1 MTSSLESWH
10 RVNYATPRSF
20 GTTLKANLKETFFPD
35 DPFHELKNEPI
46 SRRFLKGT
54 QYFVPIFEWLP
65 KYSFK
70 LFKYDLLAG
79 ITIASLAIPQGISYA
94 KLANIPP
101 IIGLYSS
108 FVPPL
113 IYAVFGN
120 SKHLAVGTVAACSLL
135 IAATIGEKVN
145 ANDNMHLYLSLIFTA
160 TFVSGLVQT
169 ALGLLRLG
177 ILVDFLSY
185 STITGFM
192 GGTAI
197 IICLQQLK
205 GMLGLK
211 HFTTHTDVVS
221 VLRAIFHNRKEIL
234 EQRYTN
240 NGTNVYCHTG
250 YENNYKSRREFNTNC
265 SFLRH
270 LGFILQTSLPSLTS
284 DSIALVIPPTP
295 STADTIDDSMPSFS
309 LLVYLLRSD
318 SSASGAGGRWK
329 WESAIVGIIFLIFL
343 QFTRFVKNK
352 KPKLFWVSAIA
363 PLVTV
368 IVGCLFAYFAHA
380 EKHGIQIVG
389 HLSKGINPSSIHL
402 LNFDPTYISA
412 PIKAGVITAIISLA
426 EGIAIGRSFAIIR
439 NEQIDGNKEMIAIGL
454 MNIFGSFASCY
465 LTTGPFSR
473 TAVNF
478 NAGCKT
484 AMSNVVMSICMM
496 LTLLFLAPLFS
507 YTPLVSLSAII
518 MSAMLGLID
527 YDKAYHLFKTDKFD
541 FCICMTA
548 FLGVAFISMDIGLML
563 SVGLALIR
571 ALLYVARPATCKL
584 GRIPEAGLYRDVEQY
599 PGANGIPGILILKL
613 GSPIYFANCNYI
625 RERILRWIRD
635 EHSLTD
641 SKGNEIEYLL
651 LELGEQYDATG
662 ITSIDITGVETLLEI
677 QRCVEAKGI
686 KMILVNPRLEVLEK
700 LTVTK
705 SIDTVGKEYV
715 FLTIEDAIDACKF
728 SLKCSDPMKRE
739 NLEIV

>member
-1 MTSSLESWH
+1 MTSSPQSLH
-10 RVNYATPRSF
+10 RVNYAAPRSF
-20 GTTLKANLKETFFPD
+20 GTLLKANLKETLFPD
-35 DPFHELKNEPI
+35 DPFHEIKNEPI
-46 SRRFLKGT
+46 SRRFLKGA

-113 IYAVFGN
+113 IYAVFGS

-135 IAATIGEKVN
+135 IAAIIEGKVN
-145 ANDNMHLYLSLIFTA
+145 ANDNMPLYLSLVFTA
-160 TFVSGLVQT
+160 TLFSGLVQT

-177 ILVDFLSY
+177 ILVDFLSH

-211 HFTTHTDVVS
+211 HFTTHTDVAS
-221 VLRAIFHNRKEIL
+221 VLRAIFHNRKE
-234 EQRYTN
+234 
-240 NGTNVYCHTG
+240 
-250 YENNYKSRREFNTNC
+250 
-265 SFLRH
+265 
-270 LGFILQTSLPSLTS
+270 
-284 DSIALVIPPTP
+284 
-295 STADTIDDSMPSFS
+295 
-309 LLVYLLRSD
+309 
-318 SSASGAGGRWK
+318 WK
-329 WESAIVGIIFLIFL
+329 WESAVVGIIFLTFL

-363 PLVTV
+363 PMVTV

-380 EKHGIQIVG
+380 DKHGIQIVG

-402 LNFDPTYISA
+402 LNFDPKYISA
-412 PIKAGVITAIISLA
+412 PIKAGVIAAMISLA

-465 LTTGPFSR
+465 LTTGPFSK

-541 FCICMTA
+541 FCICMAA
-548 FLGVAFISMDIGLML
+548 FFGVSFISMDIGLML

-571 ALLYVARPATCKL
+571 ALLYIARPATCKL
-584 GRIPEAGLYRDVEQY
+584 GLISETGLYRDVEQY
-599 PGANGIPGILILKL
+599 PDANGIAGILILKL

-635 EHSLTD
+635 ERSLTI
-641 SKGNEIEYLL
+641 SEGNEIEFLL
-651 LELGEQYDATG
+651 LELGG

-677 QRCVEAKGI
+677 RRCVEAKGI
-686 KMILVNPRLEVLEK
+686 KMILVNPRLGVLEK
-700 LTVTK
+700 LMVTE
-705 SIDTVGKEYV
+705 SIDTVTKESV
-715 FLTIEDAIDACKF
+715 FLTIEDAIDACRF
-728 SLKCSDPMKRE
+728 SLKCSDQMKRE
-739 NLEIV
+739 NLAIV